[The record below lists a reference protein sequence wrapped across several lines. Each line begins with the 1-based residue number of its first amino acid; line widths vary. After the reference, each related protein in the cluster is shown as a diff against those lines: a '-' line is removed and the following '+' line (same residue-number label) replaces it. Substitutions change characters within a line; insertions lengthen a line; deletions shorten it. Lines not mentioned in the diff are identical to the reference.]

1 MSAFNRPPEVSM
13 SQTGADLP
21 YERAQEYVSTTRY
34 PTIMSPTMSQS
45 PSSDSREH
53 YESMDS
59 GDDNDTVI
67 VDNKMLFPSE
77 HCFAEGDFIPPGFF
91 DHATLNGFTRR
102 FKYSQWS
109 YEMRREAQLIL
120 PFLSL
125 GPSSVLRDSNYLR
138 EQGFTLLLAI
148 RNSQSALAR
157 LVSGEKAAAEL
168 GIQSDTIDVLDN
180 QELISAF
187 PRAIRRINDHL
198 AGVDTEFSLPRHQSQ
213 DGMRKVL
220 VFCETGN
227 ERSAAVVIA
236 YVMTM
241 MNLDVLE
248 ATRMIQQHRFCAS
261 IEDGMKRLLI
271 AFDSILC
278 AKRDVERVKHM
289 AAESNMMM
297 ASTNLAPVPIT
308 KKRSFQVCRDEDTMM
323 DDGDMDMDMED
334 GDYLSERKPMAPFR
348 DRVL

>member
-13 SQTGADLP
+13 SQTDADLP
-21 YERAQEYVSTTRY
+21 YERAQEYVSTTNF
-34 PTIMSPTMSQS
+34 PMVMSPTMSQS
-45 PSSDSREH
+45 PYSDPRDH
-53 YESMDS
+53 YESVDS

-67 VDNKMLFPSE
+67 VDNKMLFPSG

-91 DHATLNGFTRR
+91 HNANLNGFTRR

-109 YEMRREAQLIL
+109 YEMRREAQSIL

-125 GPSSVLRDSNYLR
+125 GPSSVLRDGNYLR
-138 EQGFTLLLAI
+138 DQGFTLLLAI
-148 RNSQSALAR
+148 RNTHSALAR

-198 AGVDTEFSLPRHQSQ
+198 AGVDKEFSPPEYQ
-213 DGMRKVL
+213 DQNGMRKVL

-241 MNLDVLE
+241 MNQGALE
-248 ATRMIQQHRFCAS
+248 ATRMIQQHRFCVS
-261 IEDGMKRLLI
+261 IEDAVKRLLT

-278 AKRDVERVKHM
+278 AKRDVERVKQA
-289 AAESNMMM
+289 AAESNIM
-297 ASTNLAPVPIT
+297 ASTNLAPVSLA
-308 KKRSFQVCRDEDTMM
+308 KKRSFQVCRDADAMM
-323 DDGDMDMDMED
+323 DDGDMDMDMD
-334 GDYLSERKPMAPFR
+334 NGDYSSERMPMAPFR
-348 DRVL
+348 DRVQ